1 MAEYN
6 LKQLEIF
13 NQKDS
18 LGKYSARRDP
28 NFLKKIF
35 SYEKIII
42 TIIIFIVI
50 NIVSFSLGVEK
61 GRRLARISNQP
72 SQESTKVIKNQT
84 LQNNMLQIEV
94 ANKDNQ
100 YASSVTKPQ
109 EIKIIKE
116 ESQSQITQKNNYT
129 IQVASLSDKTYIQKE
144 LIALKNKGYSAFA
157 VSKGKMSII
166 CVGKFQDK
174 EKAKK
179 IASHLQK
186 KYRDCLVRRL

>member
-61 GRRLARISNQP
+61 GRHLARISNQP
-72 SQESTKVIKNQT
+72 SQESTKAIKNQT
-84 LQNNMLQIEV
+84 LQNNIPRIEV

-100 YASSVTKPQ
+100 DTSSVTKPQ

-116 ESQSQITQKNNYT
+116 ENQSQITQKNNYT
-129 IQVASLSDKTYIQKE
+129 IQVASFSDKTYIQKE
-144 LIALKNKGYSAFA
+144 LITLKNKGYSAFA
-157 VSKGKMSII
+157 ISKGKMSII

-179 IASHLQK
+179 LATHLQK